1 MSKVVKHGDSHG
13 IYRTEDGEI
22 IYGESRSVFIKNLS
36 YYLAELKIYADGM
49 VDCWGLMDLDE
60 LKAKLDSGW
69 ITLSIPNGASV
80 DIHMLSSLKVSE
92 ANNYISNQEFL
103 KEIQDTISDLND
115 QPTSL
120 ELCRNAYEQY
130 LDDKSTEN
138 KIKLR
143 KAYYAMPEHMRH
155 FVLGDMQ
162 AKDSPITS
170 IIDTVDLD
178 EVEPKF
184 PFKKDEK
191 FIELYK
197 QVAQDKIPYYWAV
210 IKIDGIKP
218 FSDADVEI
226 EDSFRKHFLEKYTEG
241 KPISIHVYQDGDVF
255 IMSDDYMSFTL
266 YKGLG
271 VKTIPC
277 LVMGEPVGDH
287 VIDKMKI
294 RFQAPTVVVNQ
305 E

>member
-1 MSKVVKHGDSHG
+1 M
-13 IYRTEDGEI
+13 
-22 IYGESRSVFIKNLS
+22 
-36 YYLAELKIYADGM
+36 
-49 VDCWGLMDLDE
+49 
-60 LKAKLDSGW
+60 GW

-92 ANNYISNQEFL
+92 ADNYISTQEFL
-103 KEIQDTISDLND
+103 KEIQDTIANLND
-115 QPTSL
+115 EPNSL
-120 ELCRNAYEQY
+120 ELCRNAYERY
-130 LDDKSTEN
+130 LGDQSAEN
-138 KIKLR
+138 KKLLR
-143 KAYYAMPEHMRH
+143 QAYYAMPEHMRH

-162 AKDSPITS
+162 VKDSPITS
-170 IIDTVDLD
+170 IINTIDID
-178 EVEPKF
+178 EIELKF

-197 QVAQDKIPYYWAV
+197 QVAQEKLPYYWAV

-255 IMSDDYMSFTL
+255 VMSDDYMSFAL

-277 LVMGEPVGDH
+277 LVMGEPAGDY

-294 RFQAPTVVVNQ
+294 RFQAPFVQVDQN
-305 E
+305 